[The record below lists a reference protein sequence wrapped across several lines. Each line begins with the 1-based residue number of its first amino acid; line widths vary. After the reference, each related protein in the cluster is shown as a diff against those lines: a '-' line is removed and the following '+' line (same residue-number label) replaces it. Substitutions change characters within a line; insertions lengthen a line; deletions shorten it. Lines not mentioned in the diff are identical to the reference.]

1 MKEKKTKYIL
11 FILLQSLVYGIGNP
25 ITKVAYESIT
35 PFWLLA
41 GRFAVTSLIYAALFG
56 GRIRRQMKHTVIS
69 DWLPPALCCAGAY
82 ISCNLALDIAPATTI
97 GFLISLPVLFT
108 PPLEALVFHRKY
120 DFSRLPI
127 QLVLTV
133 GLFLLCC
140 GESGFTFGFGEALGL
155 FDAFCVAGI
164 LVFGER
170 ALKKIDAAVLSSMQ
184 AFVTFAL
191 SILGALLLDDI
202 AVLKGVQ
209 WEAWAVV
216 LYLALGCTVLAYLLQ
231 NYAVAHLSAGTVSM
245 LQCTQPILTAVISY
259 LMLGETLS
267 AAGLSGGVLILA
279 ALLFDGW
286 RESRKSRL
294 STGEK

>member
-35 PFWLLA
+35 PFWLLV

-56 GRIRRQMKHTVIS
+56 GRVCRQIKHTVIM
-69 DWLPPALCCAGAY
+69 DWLLPALCCAGAY
-82 ISCNLALDIAPATTI
+82 ISCNLALDIAPATTV

-108 PPLEALVFHRKY
+108 PALESVVFHRPY
-120 DFSRLPI
+120 DVRRLPI

-140 GESGFTFGFGEALGL
+140 GESGFTFGFGEALAL

-170 ALKKIDAAVLSSMQ
+170 ALKKMDAAVLSSMQ
-184 AFVTFAL
+184 AFVTFGL
-191 SILGALLLDDI
+191 SVLGALLLDDL

-231 NYAVAHLSAGTVSM
+231 NYAVAHLRAGTVSM

-294 STGEK
+294 SVGEK

>member
-56 GRIRRQMKHTVIS
+56 GRVRRQIKHTVIM
-69 DWLPPALCCAGAY
+69 DWLLPALCCAGAY
-82 ISCNLALDIAPATTI
+82 ISCNLALDIAPATTV

-108 PPLEALVFHRKY
+108 PALESVVFHRPY
-120 DFSRLPI
+120 DVRRLPI

-140 GESGFTFGFGEALGL
+140 GESGFTFGFGEALAL

-170 ALKKIDAAVLSSMQ
+170 ALKKMDAAVLSSMQ
-184 AFVTFAL
+184 AFVTFGL
-191 SILGALLLDDI
+191 SVLGALLLDDL

-231 NYAVAHLSAGTVSM
+231 NYAVAHLRAGTVSM

-294 STGEK
+294 SAGEK

>member
-1 MKEKKTKYIL
+1 MKENKTKYII

-25 ITKVAYESIT
+25 VTKVAYESIT

-41 GRFAVTSLIYAALFG
+41 GRFAVTSIVYGALFG
-56 GRIRRQMKHTVIS
+56 GRILRQVRSASIS
-69 DWLPPALCCAGAY
+69 DWLPSALCCAGAY
-82 ISCNLALDIAPATTI
+82 ISCNLALDIAPATTV

-108 PPLEALVFHRKY
+108 PPLESLVLKKPYALR
-120 DFSRLPI
+120 RLPV

-140 GESGFTFGFGEALGL
+140 GDSGFSFGVGEALGL
-155 FDAFCVAGI
+155 FNALCIAGI

-170 ALKKIDAAVLSSMQ
+170 AMKTVDAAVLSSLQ
-184 AFVTFAL
+184 AFVTFGI
-191 SILGALLLDDI
+191 SIVGALLFDDFS
-202 AVLKGVQ
+202 VLPGVQ

-245 LQCTQPILTAVISY
+245 LQCTQPILTALISF
-259 LMLGETLS
+259 LLLGETLS
-267 AAGLSGGVLILA
+267 LPAFLGGGLILA

-286 RESRKSRL
+286 REGRKTRESAP
-294 STGEK
+294 KK

>member
-1 MKEKKTKYIL
+1 MKENKTKYVL

-41 GRFAVTSLIYAALFG
+41 GRFAVTSLIYGILFG
-56 GRIRRQMKHTVIS
+56 SRIRAQMKCAMVS

-82 ISCNLALDIAPATTI
+82 ISCNLALDIAPATTV

-108 PPLEALVFHRKY
+108 PALESIVFRRPY
-120 DFSRLPI
+120 DFRRLPI

-133 GLFLLCC
+133 GLFLICC
-140 GESGFTFGFGEALGL
+140 GESGFTFGFGEALAL

-184 AFVTFAL
+184 AFVTLAL
-191 SILGALLLDDI
+191 SVLGALLLDDMG
-202 AVLKGVQ
+202 VLKGVQ

-231 NYAVAHLSAGTVSM
+231 NYAVAHLRAGTVSM

-267 AAGLSGGVLILA
+267 GKGFFGGGLILA

-286 RESRKSRL
+286 RESRK
-294 STGEK
+294 K